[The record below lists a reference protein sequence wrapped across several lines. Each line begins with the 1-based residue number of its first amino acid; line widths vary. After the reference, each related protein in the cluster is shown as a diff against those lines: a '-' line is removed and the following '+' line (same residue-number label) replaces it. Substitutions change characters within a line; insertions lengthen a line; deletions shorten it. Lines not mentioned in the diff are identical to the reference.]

1 MGERGE
7 RERVREREGG
17 GERERKRREGRRE
30 REKRREGGGGQHTC
44 ICKCVSILFLQ
55 ATPDLRT
62 VNSLTPT
69 LHMIANQSHD
79 SRMTSSPIT
88 ATPSTPPF
96 QRQHSSDAAVPVQG
110 EEYPHNIYSHD
121 DLEQHPPT
129 TLPGLTQ
136 YALDSAV
143 HGDSST
149 VPGLTHYP
157 LNSDLNMHTHDGT
170 EHFLPSSTFSGL
182 TQYPPNSGTPTYTS
196 GMVSSNQAP
205 FIQHQSQPGAT
216 HHMEELGGERVLTSY
231 NAPAPNDDTPVS
243 LDPHVRVP
251 QEKSDVFAG
260 TSQAYGA
267 PTNIQHAHNVHEEGY
282 FIRQPNVLN
291 HEPALES
298 LTVASHE
305 GGYQDQDPIATTA
318 GSRELDVLS
327 PSLQQMGLRQL
338 GVLFK
343 ARGRHIAELTQQIS
357 AQAEDNERHVGILK
371 HEKVSIA

>member
-1 MGERGE
+1 MS
-7 RERVREREGG
+7 VF
-17 GERERKRREGRRE
+17 
-30 REKRREGGGGQHTC
+30 
-44 ICKCVSILFLQ
+44 FLQ

-69 LHMIANQSHD
+69 HHMIANQPHD
-79 SRMTSSPIT
+79 SHMTSSPIT
-88 ATPSTPPF
+88 ATPPSTPPF
-96 QRQHSSDAAVPVQG
+96 QHQHSSDSAVPVQG
-110 EEYPHNIYSHD
+110 EEYPHNIYSHN

-157 LNSDLNMHTHDGT
+157 LNSDLNVHTHDGT

-182 TQYPPNSGTPTYTS
+182 TQYPPNSGTPTYYTS
-196 GMVSSNQAP
+196 GMASSNQAL

-216 HHMEELGGERVLTSY
+216 HYTEELGEERVLTSY
-231 NAPAPNDDTPVS
+231 NEPTHNEDTPVS
-243 LDPHVRVP
+243 LDPHMRVP

-267 PTNIQHAHNVHEEGY
+267 PINIQHAHNVHEEGH

-291 HEPALES
+291 REPALES
-298 LTVASHE
+298 LMVANHE
-305 GGYQDQDPIATTA
+305 GEYQDQDPIATTA

-357 AQAEDNERHVGILK
+357 AQAEDSERHVGILR